1 MHFESSI
8 KTNSRCSQTYSA
20 KLTANKKLSTA
31 KSQQLKSLLLY
42 VSSLAQSR
50 HKMTICIMKF
60 KNLFKQK
67 NC

>member
-8 KTNSRCSQTYSA
+8 KTNLRCSQTYSA
-20 KLTANKKLSTA
+20 KLTANKKPSTA

-50 HKMTICIMKF
+50 HKMTIYIMKF